1 MAIADYLNKWLMEY
15 LMKKQNTYIN
25 TSVYCGIK
33 KFTAQCALF
42 DGLVIYPIH
51 TNIKEKQQCEH
62 VSW

>member
-1 MAIADYLNKWLMEY
+1 MVDGIFDEKTKHLRKYFSILWY
-15 LMKKQNTYIN
+15 KKRL
-25 TSVYCGIK
+25 
-33 KFTAQCALF
+33 AQCALF